1 MDHINEMMRKII
13 YISIFAFLLQT
24 GSVNAGTTGS
34 EELKDSNIQ
43 NTADECFEGFS
54 RAMFRLNHDL
64 DKVIFKP
71 IAKGYRALPVPIR
84 KGTGNAVDNLRSLL
98 TLSNNILQ
106 GDLHEAGNTAGRFA
120 INTTVGILGIFD
132 PAENLFG
139 LEDKGKED
147 FGQTIGRWGASSGC
161 YFVLPILGPTT
172 VRDSIGL
179 VGNIF
184 LDPVYQI
191 THNTEIEN
199 GVVGNSNYSEHNYYY
214 YRGTGAVDFR
224 SKNIESFDSLE
235 RNSIDLYASVK
246 SLYLQERN
254 KKILNSQ
261 SSAETQDSSDWEEID
276 TN

>member
-1 MDHINEMMRKII
+1 MMRKII
-13 YISIFAFLLQT
+13 YISFFAFLLQT
-24 GSVNAGTTGS
+24 SSINAGTTGS
-34 EELKDSNIQ
+34 EELKGSSSQ
-43 NTADECFEGFS
+43 STANECFEGFS
-54 RAMFRLNHDL
+54 RAMFSLNHGL
-64 DKVIFKP
+64 DKAIFRP
-71 IAKGYRALPVPIR
+71 VAKGYRALPVPIR

-106 GDLHEAGNTAGRFA
+106 GDFGRAGNTAGRFA

-132 PAENLFG
+132 PAANVFG
-139 LEDKGKED
+139 LKELGKED
-147 FGQTIGRWGASSGC
+147 FGQTIGRWGANSGC

-172 VRDSIGL
+172 VRDSVGL
-179 VGNIF
+179 LGNVL

-191 THNTEIEN
+191 THNTEIDN
-199 GVVGNSNYSEHNYYY
+199 GLVGNGNYSEHNYYY

-235 RNSIDLYASVK
+235 KNAIDLYATVK

-254 KKILNSQ
+254 QKIANSK
-261 SSAETQDSSDWEEID
+261 SLIGTQDAGDWEEID